1 MNVSFIDPTILS
13 EWETFLI
20 DLELA
25 RNYNMPYQL
34 ICRRPLDHVPNPIV
48 ERVLP
53 TLFYIRMVA
62 IFDEALGSYIN
73 GIVVP
78 KKYQRGSN
86 LDGKIRYLRDQRN
99 LFLAAADL
107 VRIKDRRNALAHGT
121 DSATWTEVYTDL
133 EVIERELK
141 QLRFVDDRPKFSFFG
156 RSGGGTPVPP
166 DPRVEMRSVYSYGIR
181 KDGKVVRR
189 FSWRTDLL
197 RNEAKESHGEGP

>member
-1 MNVSFIDPTILS
+1 MSFIDQTILG
-13 EWETFLI
+13 EWETFLV

-34 ICRRPLDHVPNPIV
+34 ICWQPLDHVPNPIL

-62 IFDEALGSYIN
+62 IFDEALGSYISVN

-78 KKYQRGSN
+78 KEYRSGSN
-86 LDGKIRYLRDQRN
+86 LDGKIRYLRDQRK
-99 LFLAAADL
+99 LLAAADL
-107 VRIKDRRNALAHGT
+107 RRIKDRRNALAHGT
-121 DSATWTEVYTDL
+121 DSATWTEVYRDL
-133 EVIERELK
+133 EVIEKELK
-141 QLRFVDDRPKFSFFG
+141 RLRFVGDRPKFSFFG
-156 RSGGGTPVPP
+156 RSGGGAPVPA

-189 FSWRTDLL
+189 FSWRTDLFKK
-197 RNEAKESHGEGP
+197 EAKEPHGEGP